1 MFEFLMNYLK
11 GVIEKAVVYVR
22 LKFGEVRPGD
32 INLGIF
38 SI

>member
-11 GVIEKAVVYVR
+11 GVIKKAVVYVR
-22 LKFGEVRPGD
+22 LNFREVRPGG